1 MRLII
6 GGAFQGK
13 KEYVKEQF
21 GIREN
26 QITDG
31 AEADFDAVFR
41 CVCMTQFHQWVKR
54 GLQEGWNFD
63 GLEERLLKENPQ
75 VILVSN
81 ELGYGVVPIEAF
93 DREYRELT
101 GRLCTRIAAKSRQVI
116 RVICGIGTVIKDA

>member
-21 GIREN
+21 GIMEH

-31 AEADFDAVFR
+31 AEADFDAIFR

-63 GLEERLLKENPQ
+63 GLEERLLNENPQ

-81 ELGYGVVPIEAF
+81 ELGYGVVPVDQF
-93 DREYRELT
+93 DRAYREKT
-101 GRLCTRIAAKSRQVI
+101 GRVCCKVAQAAQEVH
-116 RVICGIGTVIKDA
+116 RVVCGLGTVIKHG

>member
-21 GIREN
+21 GIREH

-31 AEADFDAVFR
+31 AEADFDAIFR

-54 GLQEGWNFD
+54 GLQEGW
-63 GLEERLLKENPQ
+63 LLKENPQ